1 MNLGFIGTGKIAS
14 SIIFG
19 IFKSNLKINRIYI
32 SSRNRNIAKKL
43 KGRFSRIKI
52 CSNNQEI
59 IDKASVIFLSVTP
72 PVGNKILNNL
82 SFKGKTVISLIST
95 IKEREL
101 KSKIHSKNICKAIP
115 LPFVENRVGPIIIC
129 PKNRIAKKIFSKL
142 GLVIEVNKEQLSFN
156 FWATSSFMAS
166 YYEIYNSMTKWLIR
180 RGLKKS
186 QATNYVAELF
196 FALSKDALLKKN
208 IGFGKL
214 VSESQTPKGLNMQ
227 VLKELKKAKFYEKIN
242 KSLNN
247 VYKKFKK

>member
-14 SIIFG
+14 SIILG
-19 IFKSNLKINRIYI
+19 IFKSNLKINKIYI

-72 PVGNKILNNL
+72 LVGKKILNNL

-129 PKNRIAKKIFSKL
+129 PKNRIAKKF
-142 GLVIEVNKEQLSFN
+142 LVN
-156 FWATSSFMAS
+156 
-166 YYEIYNSMTKWLIR
+166 
-180 RGLKKS
+180 
-186 QATNYVAELF
+186 
-196 FALSKDALLKKN
+196 
-208 IGFGKL
+208 L
-214 VSESQTPKGLNMQ
+214 V
-227 VLKELKKAKFYEKIN
+227 
-242 KSLNN
+242 
-247 VYKKFKK
+247 